1 MESYMRANMKTIK
14 RQAMEYIS
22 GLMGEY
28 MRAIGIRENNMVLEF
43 SRTQIKKRQNMDYG
57 KMVKE

>member
-1 MESYMRANMKTIK
+1 MRANMKTIK

-28 MRAIGIRENNMVLEF
+28 MRGIGTRENNMVLEF
-43 SRTQIKKRQNMDYG
+43 SKTLIKKRQNMDYG